1 MLIDR
6 KNGVLDFVTIGR
18 KNIRVVH
25 RNLPTPLLYEHV
37 IRNREGQISH
47 MGPIVVRTGHCVE
60 RPLTDKFIVDEPASA
75 ETMIRSD
82 STQALSE
89 DRFTR
94 LLHRLLAY
102 MQNKQVYVQY
112 CYSGQ
117 DPDYRTSIRF
127 ITETA
132 WHSLFA
138 RNMFVPIQDVEDFEA
153 FDPDFTVVH
162 IPGFQ
167 SIPEAD
173 GTRSPAFVI
182 FSFGQK
188 AAFICGTSH
197 AGEIRQA
204 MFTIF
209 TYRFPHRSVFVM
221 RSSANIGADGDVAI
235 FMGRGGTGKTALSVD
250 PDRKLVGDHQHGW
263 SDRGIFN
270 LERGAYA
277 KVLNISSEDQP
288 EIHRCTRTH
297 GTILE
302 NVSIDIET
310 GRIDLN
316 DDALTENTR
325 AAYPLSH
332 LQNVVSEGVVGHPR
346 NIFLLTC
353 DAMGVLPPIARLS
366 PEMAVYAFLS
376 GYTSRFLEPESG
388 PGEPDIEFETCF
400 GGSSLTL
407 PAHVC
412 GNLLMERIRKHDV
425 KCWLLNTGWIGEPR
439 GAGDRI
445 EIAQTRRLIGAAV
458 SGALDD
464 VDYEIDPVFSFEIPG
479 ECPGIPAG
487 SLNPRNVTRD
497 EGEYELRAVQLAKKF
512 MEDFAK
518 YEEEMPENMRT
529 MLSDVLSLDDS
540 YDLLDKLRLTI

>member
-6 KNGVLDFVTIGR
+6 KNGILDFVTIGR

-25 RNLPTPLLYEHV
+25 RNLPTAVLYEHV
-37 IRNREGQISH
+37 IRNREGQISSS
-47 MGPIVVRTGHCVE
+47 GAIVVRTGDCAE

-82 STQALSE
+82 HTLSE
-89 DRFTR
+89 NRFRR
-94 LLHRLLAY
+94 LLDRLLAY

-112 CYSGQ
+112 CHAGR
-117 DPDYRTSIRF
+117 DPEYRTSIRF

-138 RNMFVPIQDVEDFEA
+138 RNMFAPIQDVEDFEA

-167 SIPEAD
+167 ANPEVD
-173 GTRSPAFVI
+173 GTHSPSFVI
-182 FSFGQK
+182 FSLGQK

-209 TYRFPHRSVFVM
+209 TYRFPHDSVFVM
-221 RSSANIGADGDVAI
+221 RSSANIGADGDVAL

-250 PDRKLVGDHQHGW
+250 PERKLVGDHQHGW

-270 LERGAYA
+270 FERGAYA
-277 KVLNISSEDQP
+277 KVLNISAEDEP
-288 EIHRCTRTH
+288 EIHRCTRTG

-302 NVSIDIET
+302 NVSIDIESR
-310 GRIDLN
+310 RIDLG
-316 DDALTENTR
+316 DHALTENTR

-332 LQNVVSEGVVGHPR
+332 IRNVAAEGLVGHPR
-346 NIFLLTC
+346 NIFMLTC
-353 DAMGVLPPIARLS
+353 DALGVLPPIARLS

-376 GYTSRFLEPESG
+376 GYTSRFVEPESG
-388 PGEPDIEFETCF
+388 PGELDIEFESCF

-412 GNLLMERIRKHDV
+412 GNLLMERIRRHGV
-425 KCWLLNTGWIGEPR
+425 TCWLLNTGWIGEPR

-445 EIAQTRRLIGAAV
+445 EIAQSRGLIRAAV
-458 SGALDD
+458 SGRLDD
-464 VDYEIDPVFSFEIPG
+464 VSYEIDPLFSFEIPR
-479 ECPGIPAG
+479 ECPGMPAE
-487 SLNPRNVTRD
+487 LLQPRKVARD
-497 EGEYELRAVQLAKKF
+497 EGEYGLRAVQLARRF

-518 YEEEMPENMRT
+518 YEEEMPENMRS

-540 YDLLDKLRLTI
+540 YDLLGKLRLTI